1 MFQLFIYFPFHTQQ
15 FKDFTGAKSTPFK
28 TLAFQ
33 IFKQYTSCHYHQV
46 INGNFNWKYPHLNY
60 TVLAYSTFLPLAFI
74 IYTWFLFTQY
84 HLFYT
89 SGHIA
94 VTQSIDKY

>member
-1 MFQLFIYFPFHTQQ
+1 MHMHMLCFFPICIIQLIYKFLMFQLFIYFPFHTQQ

-46 INGNFNWKYPHLNY
+46 INGNFN
-60 TVLAYSTFLPLAFI
+60 
-74 IYTWFLFTQY
+74 
-84 HLFYT
+84 
-89 SGHIA
+89 
-94 VTQSIDKY
+94 